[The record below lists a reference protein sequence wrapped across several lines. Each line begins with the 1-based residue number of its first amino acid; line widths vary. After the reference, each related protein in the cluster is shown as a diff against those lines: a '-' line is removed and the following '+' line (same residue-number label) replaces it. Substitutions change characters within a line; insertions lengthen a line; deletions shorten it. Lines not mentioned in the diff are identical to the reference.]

1 MKNMVQNPHI
11 LKSFDLAKLPSQN
24 CSEGRLPFY
33 EKLFP
38 ANWAGDAEA
47 EERHRDA
54 VKKIVNWSKNKDG
67 QHKVKYFHVFS
78 YSSTFIFS
86 LIALWLT

>member
-11 LKSFDLAKLPSQN
+11 LKSFAIVELSSQD
-24 CSEGRLPFY
+24 CSEVRLPCY

-38 ANWAGDAEA
+38 ASWAGDAVA

-54 VKKIVNWSKNKDG
+54 VQKIVNWSKNKDG
-67 QHKVKYFHVFS
+67 QHKVDYFHAFHTSAKSFLV
-78 YSSTFIFS
+78 
-86 LIALWLT
+86 